1 MSAFQLL
8 ASLSADTFSEKP
20 TGIFML
26 LEVIVCAHNLSM
38 LYFEATIVNSLS
50 QLPDEPGWIYF
61 YTWINFHL
69 PLLPVSVVN
78 YENES

>member
-1 MSAFQLL
+1 
-8 ASLSADTFSEKP
+8 
-20 TGIFML
+20 
-26 LEVIVCAHNLSM
+26 M